1 MKSVFFTFFI
11 KRLAR
16 YTSCEPFLIVFWAIL
31 LKKI

>member
-11 KRLAR
+11 KRLVR
-16 YTSCEPFLIVFWAIL
+16 NTSCEPFLIVFWAIL